1 MSVGQ
6 ATVTGA
12 KKAEFPSMPQTTG
25 TPSADW
31 TPKDV
36 VREFFVRLDAHDKE
50 GLFQMCGATS
60 TIDIGPAKIRG
71 SGSDVATKFFGELLR
86 AFPDLRI
93 IVRSL
98 MGNDTHSV
106 AEITIQGSQA
116 ADFLGVHNQDKFIDH
131 EQAWLFQVDN
141 GKIAAA
147 RAYWCQ
153 NALYRRLAVKRLDQ
167 ISITG

>member
-6 ATVTGA
+6 AISVGA
-12 KKAEFPSMPQTTG
+12 KKTPSMSHAPRA
-25 TPSADW
+25 PSSDW

-36 VREFFVRLDAHDKE
+36 VREFFVRLDAHDND
-50 GLFQMCGATS
+50 GLVQLLGPSS
-60 TIDIGPAKIRG
+60 TIDIGPAKITG
-71 SGSDVATKFFGELLR
+71 NGPEVAKKFFGELLR

-98 MGNDTHSV
+98 MGNDHHSV
-106 AEITIQGSQA
+106 AEITIQGTQA
-116 ADFLGVHNQDKFIDH
+116 ADFLGVHNQEKFIDH
-131 EQAWLFQVDN
+131 EQAWLFQVDH
-141 GKIAAA
+141 GVIAAV

-167 ISITG
+167 ISIAG